1 MRYYVTIEG
10 RTFEVTLR
18 DGTITVDGETVD
30 AQITTIPGTPV
41 RRLSA
46 GNRSHALHVQHGDE
60 SGAWAVHLDGERYNA
75 QVVNER
81 TQAIRAMT
89 GRTGVSTGPKPVR
102 APMPGLI
109 VRIDVSVGD
118 HVRAGQGV
126 VAIEAMKMENELKAD
141 APGVV
146 SRILVEPG
154 QAVEKGAVLIE
165 FTEAA

>member
-1 MRYYVTIEG
+1 MRYFVTIEG
-10 RTFEVTLR
+10 RTFEVTLV
-18 DGTITVDGETVD
+18 DGKITVDGEPFD
-30 AQITTIPGTPV
+30 ATISAVPDTPV
-41 RRLSA
+41 RRLSV
-46 GNRSHALHVQHGDE
+46 GNRVHALHVRRGEEAGVWDLQ
-60 SGAWAVHLDGERYNA
+60 LDGERFGA

-89 GRTGVSTGPKPVR
+89 GRAGAAAGPKPVK

-109 VRIDVSVGD
+109 VRIDVAVGD

-126 VAIEAMKMENELKAD
+126 LAIEAMKMENELKAD
-141 APGVV
+141 AAGVV

-154 QAVEKGAVLIE
+154 QAVEKGTMLIE